1 MAAGYVIRSMS
12 NLPSPIHEA
21 IALAW
26 ADDVSFDDIEKRL
39 GLTEGEVIRIMRG
52 HLKAGS
58 FRVWRARV
66 SGRKAKHSKLMRK
79 SGRFRPPQADDLND
93 IS

>member
-1 MAAGYVIRSMS
+1 MTIIT
-12 NLPSPIHEA
+12 PEPHIHEA

-26 ADDVSFDDIEKRL
+26 ADDVSFDEIEKRL

-52 HLKAGS
+52 NLKAGS

-66 SGRKAKHSKLMRK
+66 SGRKAKHSKLMRGGAK
-79 SGRFRPPQADDLND
+79 PMRIENEEEV
-93 IS
+93 

>member
-1 MAAGYVIRSMS
+1 MTDTTPRQH
-12 NLPSPIHEA
+12 IHEA

-26 ADDVSFDDIEKRL
+26 ADDVSFDEIEKRL

-52 HLKAGS
+52 NLKGGS

-66 SGRKAKHSKLMRK
+66 SGRKAKHAKLLRK
-79 SGRFRPPQADDLND
+79 TARQQNMQPDDIND
-93 IS
+93 IL